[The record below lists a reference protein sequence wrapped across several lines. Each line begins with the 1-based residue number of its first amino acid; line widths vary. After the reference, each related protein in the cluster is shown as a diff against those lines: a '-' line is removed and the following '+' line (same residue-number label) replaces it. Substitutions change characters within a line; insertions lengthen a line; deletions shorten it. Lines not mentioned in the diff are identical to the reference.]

1 MPDIFV
7 WLQPKMDF
15 LEILIK
21 VSNTQIRENP
31 SMAAKL
37 IHADRGTERHV
48 EANRTFLRH
57 ANMPKWEEEGC
68 VDWESGC

>member
-1 MPDIFV
+1 VPDISV

-21 VSNTQIRENP
+21 VSNTQSHENLP
-31 SMAAKL
+31 KAAKL
-37 IHADRGTERHV
+37 IHADRGTERYD

-57 ANMPKWEEEGC
+57 ANMPKLEGAGC
-68 VDWESGC
+68 MDWGSGC